1 MKSIRL
7 YISGIILASLCL
19 AGCTKDTDPVNPAPQ
34 LTTGAATEVNRIGAT
49 LSGSLS
55 SMPASD
61 IREYGIMVSVLQ
73 SMSEPSIYP
82 AKNIQN
88 GNFSVNVLGLE
99 HGRTYYYC
107 SYAASGATY
116 SDGTAQ
122 YVTGNVQNF
131 TTLQNGV
138 PIFADPVISNIGYS
152 GFDITASILD
162 NGGSDI
168 QMAGFIYTEAEG
180 DLSNLTVMSQNA
192 VSVFCDA
199 ADMTINGIIKD
210 LKSGKRYAIRPYA
223 VSDGVG
229 YGKINFVTTNMSS
242 TPLVSSARI
251 DSVSVT
257 ASASILAQGTNG
269 ISEVGFCYSSENAAP
284 TIYNMSVRADMADN
298 FSAALTNLQNGVQY
312 YVCAYAKENATGQYY
327 YGEVIPFTPVNDTP
341 QYVAVDL
348 GLSVKWATFNVGA
361 TSPEEFGGY
370 YAWGETTEKQTYT
383 WANYKYCRGS
393 EDTLTKYCSDS
404 SYGFNGYTD
413 NKSFLDPEDD
423 VAHVKW
429 GGDWRMPTFLEITE
443 LENRCT
449 WLYASRNG
457 VDGCEV
463 IGPNGNSIFIPFAGA
478 RSDSL
483 SLGGGGIWSGTPGY
497 YYFVN
502 EYVWEDSDAFGLF
515 VQQGEQSGSS
525 IRENFILI
533 GWRCYGVSVRP
544 VLPDNSNIPVTGVS
558 FDQNSIVMN
567 QGEWLRLN
575 VTVFPANASYKVAEW
590 TCDNGNVVGISGPT
604 GDMIYAFNSGTA
616 VITVTT
622 VDGGYTAHCTVTVL
636 SNEPQPGDN
645 DFPDVL

>member
-7 YISGIILASLCL
+7 YISGIMLASLCL

-34 LTTGAATEVNRIGAT
+34 LNTGAATEINRIGAT

-55 SMPASD
+55 SMSASN

-73 SMSEPSIYP
+73 SMSEPAIYP

-116 SDGTAQ
+116 SDGTVQ
-122 YVTGNVQNF
+122 YATGNVQSF

-138 PIFADPVISNIGYS
+138 PVFADPVISNIAYS
-152 GFDITASILD
+152 SFDITAAILD

-229 YGKINFVTTNMSS
+229 YGKINYVTTNMSS

-284 TIYNMSVRADMADN
+284 TMANLSVRADMADN
-298 FSAALTNLQNGVQY
+298 FSTNLTNLQNGVQY
-312 YVCAYAKENATGQYY
+312 YVRAYARENVTGDYY
-327 YGEVIPFTPVNDTP
+327 YG
-341 QYVAVDL
+341 
-348 GLSVKWATFNVGA
+348 
-361 TSPEEFGGY
+361 
-370 YAWGETTEKQTYT
+370 
-383 WANYKYCRGS
+383 
-393 EDTLTKYCSDS
+393 
-404 SYGFNGYTD
+404 
-413 NKSFLDPEDD
+413 
-423 VAHVKW
+423 
-429 GGDWRMPTFLEITE
+429 
-443 LENRCT
+443 
-449 WLYASRNG
+449 
-457 VDGCEV
+457 
-463 IGPNGNSIFIPFAGA
+463 
-478 RSDSL
+478 
-483 SLGGGGIWSGTPGY
+483 
-497 YYFVN
+497 
-502 EYVWEDSDAFGLF
+502 DA
-515 VQQGEQSGSS
+515 
-525 IRENFILI
+525 
-533 GWRCYGVSVRP
+533 
-544 VLPDNSNIPVTGVS
+544 VS
-558 FDQNSIVMN
+558 FIS
-567 QGEWLRLN
+567 
-575 VTVFPANASYKVAEW
+575 TVAN
-590 TCDNGNVVGISGPT
+590 IQ
-604 GDMIYAFNSGTA
+604 
-616 VITVTT
+616 
-622 VDGGYTAHCTVTVL
+622 
-636 SNEPQPGDN
+636 PQQDDN
-645 DFPDVL
+645 DFPSVL